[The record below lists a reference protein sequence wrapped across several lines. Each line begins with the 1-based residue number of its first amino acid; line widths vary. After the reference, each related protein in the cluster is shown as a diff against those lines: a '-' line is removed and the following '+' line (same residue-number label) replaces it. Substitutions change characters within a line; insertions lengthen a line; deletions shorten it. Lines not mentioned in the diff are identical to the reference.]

1 MMSRKNGR
9 ELETELDH
17 IRQSVQDI
25 LTTPVGTRIMR
36 REYGSLVFQLIDGP
50 FDDILQMQL
59 YAAIAT
65 AIIRWEPRVSLHSVS
80 LSIADLG
87 AYVLDLNFTLVD
99 NNQLSSISVPLSFG
113 AATS

>member
-1 MMSRKNGR
+1 MMSRSNGKN
-9 ELETELDH
+9 LVVDLDH
-17 IRQSVQDI
+17 IYQSIQDI
-25 LTTPVGTRIMR
+25 VTTPVGTRIMR

-99 NNQLSSISVPLSFG
+99 NNQLSSIRVPLTFG

>member
-1 MMSRKNGR
+1 MMSRETGKSISID
-9 ELETELDH
+9 LEH
-17 IRQSVQDI
+17 IYQSIQDI
-25 LTTPVGTRIMR
+25 VTTPIGSRVMR
-36 REYGSLVFQLIDGP
+36 RQYGTLVFQLMDGP
-50 FDDILQMQL
+50 FDDILQMQI

-87 AYVLDLNFTLVD
+87 AYVLDLDFTLVD
-99 NNQLSSISVPLSFG
+99 NNQLSSIRIPLSFG

>member
-1 MMSRKNGR
+1 MMSRSTGKNIVVD
-9 ELETELDH
+9 LDH
-17 IRQSVQDI
+17 IYQSIQDI
-25 LTTPVGTRIMR
+25 VTTPVGTRIMR
-36 REYGSLVFQLIDGP
+36 REYGSLVFHLMDGP

-65 AIIRWEPRVSLHSVS
+65 AIIRWEPRVSLDSVS
-80 LSIADLG
+80 LNIADPG

-99 NNQLSSISVPLSFG
+99 NNQLSSIRVPLTFG

>member
-1 MMSRKNGR
+1 MMSRENGR

-17 IRQSVQDI
+17 IHQSVQDI
-25 LTTPVGTRIMR
+25 LTTPIGTRIMR
-36 REYGSLVFQLIDGP
+36 REYGTLVFKLMDGP
-50 FDDILQMQL
+50 FDDILQMQI

-80 LSIADLG
+80 LNITNPG
-87 AYVLDLNFTLVD
+87 AYFLDLDLSLVD
-99 NNQLSSISVPLSFG
+99 NNQRSSIRVPLSFG